1 MSELVKVANVS
12 DISAGKAKTVNVKG
26 IPIALFNVGGKFY
39 ATHNTCLH
47 RGGPLGE
54 GELED
59 KTITCPWHG
68 WQYDVQSGQ
77 CINNPAAKVK
87 TFKIEVKGN
96 EVYLEV

>member
-12 DISAGKAKTVNVKG
+12 DILQGKAKIVNANG
-26 IPIALFNVGGKFY
+26 IPIALYNVGGKFY

-59 KTITCPWHG
+59 KKITCPWHG
-68 WQYDVQSGQ
+68 WQYAVDTGQ
-77 CINNPAAKVK
+77 CINNPAAKLK
-87 TFKIEVKGN
+87 TFKVEVKES
-96 EVYLEV
+96 EVYVEV